1 MTYAESVST
10 SELGAFSW
18 ERTAA
23 NNSDRGTV
31 GLPGHKPTAN
41 VVNAWSNNCCGDEC
55 MKVKSNSSD
64 TTCVTM
70 AYDARRN
77 RTSVGCNEESSVKIR
92 VMVLSVSNL
101 VCD

>member
-1 MTYAESVST
+1 MTYAESVTT

-31 GLPGHKPTAN
+31 GLAGHKPTAN

-64 TTCVTM
+64 ATCVTM

-77 RTSVGCNEESSVKIR
+77 RTSVGCNEASSVKIR